1 MNMEDLLPE
10 QHQAYDIIDWHFGET
25 LTGKVPNQ
33 LMMIIPG
40 EGGAGKSKTIQC
52 ITENFQ

>member
-10 QHQAYDIIDWHFGET
+10 QHQVYDIIDWHFGET